1 MKLSRRRGMVRV
13 GTLMACL
20 AMVCGASSLA
30 AEPTLQEK
38 NRKLV
43 IEMWQA
49 VIVELDENAVS
60 RYIAKDYIQHNPNI
74 AQGREGLIA
83 AIRRT
88 RAPGGKRHSVKRL
101 IASFAEGDLVVLVW
115 DRDLPDPSRPGQIYT
130 NNAFD
135 MFRVKDG
142 MIVEHWDDNHKNP

>member
-1 MKLSRRRGMVRV
+1 MKKLPIGALAARFCI
-13 GTLMACL
+13 ACL
-20 AMVCGASSLA
+20 AMGWGAAAMA

-38 NRKLV
+38 NRQMV

-60 RYIAKDYIQHNPNI
+60 RYIVKDYIQHNPNV
-74 AQGREGLIA
+74 APGRDGLIA

-88 RAPGGKRHSVKRL
+88 RAPGAKRHSVKRL
-101 IASFAEGDLVVLVW
+101 IASFAKDDLVVLVW
-115 DRDLPDPSRPGQIYT
+115 DRDLPDPTRPGQIYT

-135 MFRVKDG
+135 MSSTGTTITRIPD
-142 MIVEHWDDNHKNP
+142 PC